1 MKKPKKKKKKKKKR
15 KRSESPMPRDTYS
28 ISWKLRRVIEY
39 EKVILCKQTSWLDK
53 RCIERDQMNR
63 WIQQKP
69 EWVKMSDAVKLM
81 RSHTKHKNHGVGD
94 FPVAEEI
101 LYEQFLEWRRMK
113 YQVPLSWFSRR
124 MKKIM
129 KQRHEAGLEPNYD
142 PKTGKV
148 KGKKRVYT
156 FGKTWAHRFKKR
168 KGIRRRRR
176 TNKKNASLWQR
187 RPKMQKNLR
196 FLMYRLQDPKLMAE
210 KYMSLGSIL
219 RRKTTKKCDDN
230 LAPEEITADSDE
242 EDVTSS
248 SDE

>member
-1 MKKPKKKKKKKKKR
+1 
-15 KRSESPMPRDTYS
+15 
-28 ISWKLRRVIEY
+28 
-39 EKVILCKQTSWLDK
+39 
-53 RCIERDQMNR
+53 
-63 WIQQKP
+63 
-69 EWVKMSDAVKLM
+69 MSDAVKLM

-142 PKTGKV
+142 PNTGKV
-148 KGKKRVYT
+148 EGKKRVYT

-176 TNKKNASLWQR
+176 TNKKNASLWKR
-187 RPKMQKNLR
+187 RPKMQNNLR
-196 FLMYRLQDPKLMAE
+196 FLMYRLQDPKLMAD